1 MPKITARLCRAVF
14 LNGMNAM
21 YVKRDDSGS
30 IIKVSKIEDEDC
42 TEFVESRDQGLRD
55 FLDRAGQHDEMTRSD
70 LDFVRVLEDV
80 IHLLMDKGVIR
91 FTDLPDAARDKL
103 IARQS
108 LRSRINH
115 VGLMAEGDDV
125 I

>member
-1 MPKITARLCRAVF
+1 
-14 LNGMNAM
+14 M
-21 YVKRDDSGS
+21 YVRRDENGA
-30 IIKVSKIEDEDC
+30 IIKISKVQDGDC
-42 TEFVESRDQGLRD
+42 LESVDNDDKALGEFLAVLGYQE
-55 FLDRAGQHDEMTRSD
+55 EMTRSD

-103 IARQS
+103 ISRQS
-108 LRSRINH
+108 LRSRINDI
-115 VGLMAEGDDV
+115 GLMGEEDDV

>member
-1 MPKITARLCRAVF
+1 
-14 LNGMNAM
+14 M
-21 YVKRDDSGS
+21 YVRRDENGA
-30 IIKVSKIEDEDC
+30 IIKISKIQDGECLESVDNGDKVLG
-42 TEFVESRDQGLRD
+42 EFLAGLGR
-55 FLDRAGQHDEMTRSD
+55 QEEMTRSD

-108 LRSRINH
+108 LRSRIND
-115 VGLMAEGDDV
+115 VGLMGEEGDV

>member
-1 MPKITARLCRAVF
+1 
-14 LNGMNAM
+14 M
-21 YVKRDDSGS
+21 YVKRDDDGA
-30 IIKVSKIEDEDC
+30 IIKVSKRRDDEC
-42 TEFVESRDQGLRD
+42 QEAVESRDMALRE
-55 FLDRAGQHDEMTRSD
+55 FLGVTGGEDELTRSD

-103 IARQS
+103 VTRQS
-108 LRSRINH
+108 LRRRIND
-115 VGLMAEGDDV
+115 VGLMGSEDDV

>member
-1 MPKITARLCRAVF
+1 
-14 LNGMNAM
+14 M
-21 YVKRDDSGS
+21 YAKRDENGA
-30 IIKVSKIEDEDC
+30 IIKVSKVQDSDC
-42 TEFVESRDQGLRD
+42 LERVDNRDKALGD
-55 FLDRAGQHDEMTRSD
+55 FLTGLGSQEEMTRSD

-103 IARQS
+103 VTRQS
-108 LRSRINH
+108 LRRRINDI
-115 VGLMAEGDDV
+115 GLMGEEDDV

>member
-1 MPKITARLCRAVF
+1 
-14 LNGMNAM
+14 M
-21 YVKRDDSGS
+21 YVRRDENGA
-30 IIKVSKIEDEDC
+30 IIKISKIQDSECLESVDNGDKALG
-42 TEFVESRDQGLRD
+42 EFLAGLGR
-55 FLDRAGQHDEMTRSD
+55 QEEMTRSD

-103 IARQS
+103 ITRQN
-108 LRSRINH
+108 LRSRINDI
-115 VGLMAEGDDV
+115 GLMGEEDDV

>member
-1 MPKITARLCRAVF
+1 
-14 LNGMNAM
+14 M
-21 YVKRDDSGS
+21 YVKRDKSGA
-30 IIKVSKIEDEDC
+30 IIKISKVQDSDC
-42 TEFVESRDQGLRD
+42 LESVDSRDKALGD
-55 FLDRAGQHDEMTRSD
+55 FLGEFGDHDEMMRSD

-103 IARQS
+103 ITRQS
-108 LRSRINH
+108 LRSRIND
-115 VGLMAEGDDV
+115 VGLMGEEGDV

>member
-1 MPKITARLCRAVF
+1 
-14 LNGMNAM
+14 M
-21 YVKRDDSGS
+21 YVRRDENGA
-30 IIKVSKIEDEDC
+30 IIKISKIQDGECLESVDNGDKALG
-42 TEFVESRDQGLRD
+42 EFLAGLGR
-55 FLDRAGQHDEMTRSD
+55 QEEMTRSD

-108 LRSRINH
+108 LRSRIND
-115 VGLMAEGDDV
+115 VGLMGEEGDV

>member
-1 MPKITARLCRAVF
+1 
-14 LNGMNAM
+14 M
-21 YVKRDDSGS
+21 YVKRDEDGA
-30 IIKVSKIEDEDC
+30 IIKVSKVQDEECQELVASGDMALS
-42 TEFVESRDQGLRD
+42 EFLGV
-55 FLDRAGQHDEMTRSD
+55 AGEHDELTRSD

-103 IARQS
+103 VTRQS
-108 LRSRINH
+108 LRRRINDI
-115 VGLMAEGDDV
+115 GLMGEEDDV

>member
-1 MPKITARLCRAVF
+1 
-14 LNGMNAM
+14 
-21 YVKRDDSGS
+21 
-30 IIKVSKIEDEDC
+30 
-42 TEFVESRDQGLRD
+42 
-55 FLDRAGQHDEMTRSD
+55 MTRSD